1 MEINVVKG
9 QGITQAI
16 AANLGLDKDDCKG
29 IKLSTWQS
37 VMTLVD
43 EANTKRIQNN
53 QSSIFTGGNDVK
65 SIGDS
70 ASWKSNFKVNAGDVM
85 HIEDSIFDKIRQLL
99 TGKSTAEV
107 AQESTQATQ
116 QTEEVESEEF
126 IQGQKISD
134 KFKEMSDFDENGN
147 VKNISLEIT
156 NDEWRQLA
164 SKKDK
169 TEAEKQ
175 QLDTEYKQAVHN
187 TGFAYHAYID
197 KAFGDNNGLIDA
209 KEYEAFEYEG
219 IPEELKA
226 DEEVMQQIKEMN
238 NIAFNRLDLNK
249 DGQIDYQELSA
260 YIYAM
265 DFGTE
270 DGKSNGLNGKISAFD
285 FMTNSLALSKAEK
298 SKLDEKLV
306 YAYNAL
312 FGKKVA

>member
-1 MEINVVKG
+1 MK
-9 QGITQAI
+9 
-16 AANLGLDKDDCKG
+16 
-29 IKLSTWQS
+29 
-37 VMTLVD
+37 
-43 EANTKRIQNN
+43 
-53 QSSIFTGGNDVK
+53 
-65 SIGDS
+65 
-70 ASWKSNFKVNAGDVM
+70 
-85 HIEDSIFDKIRQLL
+85 
-99 TGKSTAEV
+99 
-107 AQESTQATQ
+107 
-116 QTEEVESEEF
+116 
-126 IQGQKISD
+126 
-134 KFKEMSDFDENGN
+134 
-147 VKNISLEIT
+147 
-156 NDEWRQLA
+156 
-164 SKKDK
+164 
-169 TEAEKQ
+169 
-175 QLDTEYKQAVHN
+175 N

-209 KEYEAFEYEG
+209 EEYEAFEYEG

-260 YIYAM
+260 YIHAM

-298 SKLDEKLV
+298 SKLDEKLA